1 MRVAAAVLLA
11 VLSAACQDPAVPK
24 YELNPGGPT
33 VQIPTTLKIS
43 AQSGAGSSAHQ
54 GFITASLRDQESR
67 GIPDVALT
75 FTTSKGVVD
84 PATVKTD
91 INGSART
98 TVTNGTDV
106 RVTVSG
112 AGLTNGVDVL
122 LSASLSVGL
131 SIGRAE
137 KRVPTKLEATIAGD
151 ATAPLRFA
159 WTFGDGQVAQTD
171 VNTIVHTWAEDGQV
185 TATVTVT
192 DAIDRVGTTSAS
204 VLVRDNPEPPAPPSP
219 PAPPVPSVDVTLSVS
234 PLSPIAG
241 QVATLTAVTTPH
253 NSPPAVTSFEW
264 DCTNDG
270 TIDGTTAG
278 NTFPCTYS
286 AAGAVTAKAIAHAGT
301 VTGTGTLPMTVLAD
315 APFFVSIVAAPLP
328 VKMGVATT
336 FTATVTVSPPAVVP
350 GTLVWEWDF
359 EGGDPFDLTVS
370 GSSVN
375 SQPHTYATTG
385 AVVVRARASH
395 AASGR
400 SAVGTLNVTV
410 QP

>member
-1 MRVAAAVLLA
+1 MRVAAAVLLV

-33 VQIPTTLKIS
+33 VQIPTTLKIA
-43 AQSGAGSSAHQ
+43 AQSGTGSSAHQ
-54 GFITASLRDQESR
+54 GFITASLRDQEGR
-67 GIPDVALT
+67 GIPDVMLT
-75 FTTSKGVVD
+75 FTTSKGIIE
-84 PATVKTD
+84 PATAKTD
-91 INGSART
+91 INGSVRT

-137 KRVPTKLEATIAGD
+137 KNVPTKLEATIAGE
-151 ATAPLRFA
+151 ATAPVRFA
-159 WTFGDGQVAQTD
+159 WTFGDGQVAQTE
-171 VNTIVHTWAEDGQV
+171 VNSIVHTWAEDG
-185 TATVTVT
+185 TVHVSVSVT
-192 DAIDRVGTTSAS
+192 DAIDRVGTTSTS

-219 PAPPVPSVDVTLSVS
+219 PAPPVPSVDVALSVS
-234 PLSPIAG
+234 PLQPIAG

-253 NSPPAVTSFEW
+253 NSPPAVTSFDW

-315 APFFVSIVAAPLP
+315 APLFVSVTASPLVGIIIGTP
-328 VKMGVATT
+328 VT
-336 FTATVTVSPPAVVP
+336 FTATVTSTGPVPA
-350 GTLVWEWDF
+350 LLRWEWDDN
-359 EGGDPFDLTVS
+359 GDGTTDFIVS
-370 GSSVN
+370 SAASPNLRILMFG
-375 SQPHTYATTG
+375 TTG
-385 AVVVRARASH
+385 PKTVKVRVSHPASNRDALGT
-395 AASGR
+395 AA
-400 SAVGTLNVTV
+400 VTV
-410 QP
+410 N